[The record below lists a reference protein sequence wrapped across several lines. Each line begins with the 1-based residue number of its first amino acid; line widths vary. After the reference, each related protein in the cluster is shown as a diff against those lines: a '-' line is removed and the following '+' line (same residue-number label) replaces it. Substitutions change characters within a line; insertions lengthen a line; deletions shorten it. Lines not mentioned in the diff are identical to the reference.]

1 LSAQVFGQGTSA
13 KVEDMQYPLPPKAIK
28 MSGFLENDIQNSVGH
43 WNKGVVPYAAM
54 VDFFRNGKSYF
65 ATGEM

>member
-1 LSAQVFGQGTSA
+1 
-13 KVEDMQYPLPPKAIK
+13 MQYPLPPKAIK